1 MLNQF
6 IRFNRK
12 LSKAVTPSHYAQG
25 NVFQNFVRSGGLIFA
40 QPDVKRV
47 LDIGAGKKW
56 PFPISYKSTFDL
68 YVIGGDIDY
77 VEMENNQALDEKVE
91 IDATKSLA
99 VPDGTMDVVMAYS
112 GVEHFS
118 DNQAFLNL
126 AFKALRPG
134 GFFIAQFPGS
144 LAPFAI
150 LNKILPEN
158 LKLKI
163 VHLLIP
169 DSKGIQGFPA
179 YYDNTRY
186 SKFVSI
192 SKKAGFEIDF
202 TMPGFFSASYFGFF
216 FPLYVVAMLYDV
228 ARYALGVRDLASYNL
243 FVLRKP
249 GNGEVIAWQ

>member
-6 IRFNRK
+6 VRINRR
-12 LSKAVTPSHYAQG
+12 LSKAITPSHYAQG
-25 NVFQNFVRSGGLIFA
+25 NVFQNFVRSGGLLFA
-40 QPDVKRV
+40 MPDVRRV

-56 PFPISYKSTFDL
+56 PFPPSYKSTFDL
-68 YVIGGDIDY
+68 YLIGGDIDRT
-77 VEMENNQALDEKVE
+77 EMDNNVALDEKVE
-91 IDATKSLA
+91 IDATKDLA
-99 VPDGTMDVVMAYS
+99 VPDASMDVVMAYS

-118 DNQAFLNL
+118 DNQAFLDL

-150 LNKILPEN
+150 LNKMLPEK

-169 DSKGIQGFPA
+169 GSDGIQGFPA
-179 YYDNTRY
+179 YYDQTRY
-186 SKFVSI
+186 SKFMKI
-192 SKKAGFEIDF
+192 AKKSGFNVEF

-216 FPLYVVAMLYDV
+216 VPLYVLAMLYDV
-228 ARYALGVRDLASYNL
+228 LRYAVGNRDLASYNL

-249 GNGEVIAWQ
+249 GTGEVVSWQ